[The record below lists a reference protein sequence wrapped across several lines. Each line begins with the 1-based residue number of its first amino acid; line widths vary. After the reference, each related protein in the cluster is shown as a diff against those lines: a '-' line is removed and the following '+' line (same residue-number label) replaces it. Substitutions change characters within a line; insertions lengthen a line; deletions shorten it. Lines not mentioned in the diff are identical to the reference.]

1 MGGNKKTCE
10 QLISQLMRYKTNVA
24 PYNMLYDND
33 SNSPLTWWMTCEDNY
48 NHLQSIAI
56 KIFSVV
62 PHSAGCERVFSH
74 LGWMYGK
81 TRQRLDLKRLEDMS
95 KIHSYYFSNCK
106 KEFNYFGQNLS
117 EDEVKKFLIDSSQL
131 CFEETESDEEELHEI
146 DEDNYEEL
154 DSLNDNLN
162 IEDIMNLNEIILSI
176 KNDSDSDD
184 SLMESEIQEEESTD
198 YDPQELVKR
207 MLDIENDYEGNYYK
221 NDYESNSEN
230 YNEDDENDNKSNN
243 SLDIENDNSD
253 NSDNN
258 QTAKITNF
266 FKTHNLRK

>member
-1 MGGNKKTCE
+1 
-10 QLISQLMRYKTNVA
+10 
-24 PYNMLYDND
+24 
-33 SNSPLTWWMTCEDNY
+33 
-48 NHLQSIAI
+48 
-56 KIFSVV
+56 
-62 PHSAGCERVFSH
+62 
-74 LGWMYGK
+74 MYRK

-131 CFEETESDEEELHEI
+131 CFEETESDEEELYEI

-154 DSLNDNLN
+154 DSLNDNLD
-162 IEDIMNLNEIILSI
+162 IEDIMNLNEIALSI

-184 SLMESEIQEEESTD
+184 SLMESEIQEEESID

-207 MLDIENDYEGNYYK
+207 MLDIK
-221 NDYESNSEN
+221 NDYKSNSEN
-230 YNEDDENDNKSNN
+230 YNEDDKNDNKSNN

-258 QTAKITNF
+258 QTVKITNF

>member
-1 MGGNKKTCE
+1 MGENKKTCE

-56 KIFSVV
+56 KIF
-62 PHSAGCERVFSH
+62 
-74 LGWMYGK
+74 
-81 TRQRLDLKRLEDMS
+81 
-95 KIHSYYFSNCK
+95 
-106 KEFNYFGQNLS
+106 
-117 EDEVKKFLIDSSQL
+117 
-131 CFEETESDEEELHEI
+131 
-146 DEDNYEEL
+146 
-154 DSLNDNLN
+154 
-162 IEDIMNLNEIILSI
+162 NEIALSI

-184 SLMESEIQEEESTD
+184 SLIESEIQEEESTD
-198 YDPQELVKR
+198 YDLQELVKR
-207 MLDIENDYEGNYYK
+207 MLDIENDYESNYYK

-266 FKTHNLRK
+266 FKTHNLRKRKYRQSKE